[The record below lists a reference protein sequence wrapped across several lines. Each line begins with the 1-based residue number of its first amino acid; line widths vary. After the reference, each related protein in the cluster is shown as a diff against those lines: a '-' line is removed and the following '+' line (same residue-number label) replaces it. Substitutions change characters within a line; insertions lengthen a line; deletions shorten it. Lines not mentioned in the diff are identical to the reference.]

1 MDFLRK
7 FGFFFLLLG
16 VLSDFLTP
24 YVLGLYYPELD
35 QMKSVISVFG
45 EVSSPVRKAF
55 LIWSVVS
62 GIFFILSLPALYAA
76 FASTSRVLA
85 TLVTASIG
93 FYGIGDCIFTGL
105 FSINTHESSW
115 NVSTWVHNI
124 GSGLGYSGFLL
135 FPVLLFLIY
144 RKNGQMDASHLYLG
158 LSVIS
163 LLFAAIYGLAR
174 IPSINSWPLLNKIGF
189 CQRISFFFNYVP
201 IAWLSIL
208 HLKQ

>member
-1 MDFLRK
+1 MI
-7 FGFFFLLLG
+7 
-16 VLSDFLTP
+16 LTP

-45 EVSSPVRKAF
+45 EVSSPVRKRF
-55 LIWSVVS
+55 LFGLWFQGSFHPVIACIVCCICKYISCVS
-62 GIFFILSLPALYAA
+62 Y
-76 FASTSRVLA
+76 
-85 TLVTASIG
+85 LVTAAIA

-124 GSGLGYSGFLL
+124 GSGLGYSGFI
-135 FPVLLFLIY
+135 VSSSSFLIY
-144 RKNGQMDASHLYLG
+144 RKWANGRKPLIPWTVCDQFA
-158 LSVIS
+158 
-163 LLFAAIYGLAR
+163 FAAIYGLAR

-189 CQRISFFFNYVP
+189 AKESVFFNYVP

>member
-62 GIFFILSLPALYAA
+62 GSFHPVIACIVCCICKYISCVSYPSY
-76 FASTSRVLA
+76 SSHRVL
-85 TLVTASIG
+85 
-93 FYGIGDCIFTGL
+93 
-105 FSINTHESSW
+105 W
-115 NVSTWVHNI
+115 
-124 GSGLGYSGFLL
+124 
-135 FPVLLFLIY
+135 Y
-144 RKNGQMDASHLYLG
+144 R
-158 LSVIS
+158 
-163 LLFAAIYGLAR
+163 
-174 IPSINSWPLLNKIGF
+174 
-189 CQRISFFFNYVP
+189 
-201 IAWLSIL
+201 
-208 HLKQ
+208 

>member
-1 MDFLRK
+1 MLH
-7 FGFFFLLLG
+7 LQ
-16 VLSDFLTP
+16 V
-24 YVLGLYYPELD
+24 Y
-35 QMKSVISVFG
+35 
-45 EVSSPVRKAF
+45 
-55 LIWSVVS
+55 
-62 GIFFILSLPALYAA
+62 
-76 FASTSRVLA
+76 
-85 TLVTASIG
+85 IG

-144 RKNGQMDASHLYLG
+144 RKNGQMDVSHLYLG

-208 HLKQ
+208 RLKQ

>member
-76 FASTSRVLA
+76 FVSTSRVLA
-85 TLVTASIG
+85 TLVTAAIA

-124 GSGLGYSGFLL
+124 GSGLGYSGFSI
-135 FPVLLFLIY
+135 VSSSSFLDLSKKWANG
-144 RKNGQMDASHLYLG
+144 RKPLIPWTVCDQ
-158 LSVIS
+158 
-163 LLFAAIYGLAR
+163 FAFCGDLWTGKNSFYKFLAITE
-174 IPSINSWPLLNKIGF
+174 
-189 CQRISFFFNYVP
+189 
-201 IAWLSIL
+201 
-208 HLKQ
+208 

>member
-76 FASTSRVLA
+76 FVSTSRVLA
-85 TLVTASIG
+85 TLVTAAIA

-144 RKNGQMDASHLYLG
+144 RKNGQDRK
-158 LSVIS
+158 SV
-163 LLFAAIYGLAR
+163 
-174 IPSINSWPLLNKIGF
+174 
-189 CQRISFFFNYVP
+189 V
-201 IAWLSIL
+201 
-208 HLKQ
+208 

>member
-45 EVSSPVRKAF
+45 EVSR
-55 LIWSVVS
+55 
-62 GIFFILSLPALYAA
+62 
-76 FASTSRVLA
+76 
-85 TLVTASIG
+85 
-93 FYGIGDCIFTGL
+93 
-105 FSINTHESSW
+105 SSW

-144 RKNGQMDASHLYLG
+144 RKNGQMDVSHLYLG

>member
-62 GIFFILSLPALYAA
+62 GIFFILSLP
-76 FASTSRVLA
+76 
-85 TLVTASIG
+85 
-93 FYGIGDCIFTGL
+93 
-105 FSINTHESSW
+105 
-115 NVSTWVHNI
+115 VHC
-124 GSGLGYSGFLL
+124 
-135 FPVLLFLIY
+135 
-144 RKNGQMDASHLYLG
+144 M
-158 LSVIS
+158 
-163 LLFAAIYGLAR
+163 
-174 IPSINSWPLLNKIGF
+174 
-189 CQRISFFFNYVP
+189 
-201 IAWLSIL
+201 L
-208 HLKQ
+208 HLLVHLVC